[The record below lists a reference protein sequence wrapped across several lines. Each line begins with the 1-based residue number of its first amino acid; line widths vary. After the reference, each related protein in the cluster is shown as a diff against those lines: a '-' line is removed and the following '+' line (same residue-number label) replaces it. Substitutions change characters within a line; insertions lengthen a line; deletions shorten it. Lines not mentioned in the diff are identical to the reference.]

1 MMKKT
6 MRRAG
11 AVLLS
16 LALVAGTV
24 GCGKEKT
31 DSTSGQDMAAGSKG
45 RYVETAMELPE
56 GVSAA
61 DIVQIGKKDGRL
73 FFLHEVNADEEHVT
87 FEEYV
92 LNENGFE
99 KAEDSWIQ
107 SLVLPAGLWQF
118 RSAYGPD
125 GKSFVYTQFEAE
137 EGYIGHLYT
146 AGEGNQ
152 AVEITP
158 QSWKEKQEYDGYA
171 YYDYPNCIG
180 FADSDTLVGVFY
192 DRMEFYQADTGEMT
206 GEQPVSGN
214 HAEQV
219 TAGKDGFYLLSCT
232 DMGSFD
238 GVEKY
243 QTGQS
248 EPAETIDF
256 TEKADSSVFCDVLN
270 DGTIIVTADTGFYQ
284 WKKETGE
291 WEKLIP
297 VEFTSLAMET
307 MWCQSI
313 AAMEDG
319 TLYAQY
325 QAQEESEAA
334 LMQYVYDPELATAP
348 EKVLTVY
355 TIYECPVLKQ
365 SAAMFQKKHPE
376 VQVQVE
382 TELTYD
388 QMYSDDVDMNSIYAA
403 LNAKILAGEAA
414 DILVLDG
421 MNQNA
426 FAEKKLLLDI
436 DDVITPM
443 EESGELLRNIT
454 GSYRQADGARYVV
467 PLRFGLTLLVGR
479 DVDAKTIQSMESMAE
494 LFSTMSESVLGVRT
508 VEDLA
513 AEFVPFFTDVIV
525 KNKELDKEALEH
537 YLEELKVIGTN
548 CGIVKDYGEAYRSPG
563 IWEIASTVQAAFYEA
578 DGFNQTML
586 PVSAA
591 KLVNGTVSCFE
602 NAYTPK
608 AQAAI
613 YSQTKEP
620 ELAKEFLQFALS
632 LEIQKNDFY
641 DGFPVN
647 ADALEQQA
655 QRDRSDATAYTTIML
670 EDGSSI
676 GFEIKDFDDA
686 QKEQLV
692 EMCRQA
698 DRKVLADEEV
708 NAKLADAL
716 AGYLDGSKSLSETV
730 NQVESGL
737 RMYLAE

>member
-1 MMKKT
+1 MMKKSL
-6 MRRAG
+6 RRAG
-11 AVLLS
+11 TILLS
-16 LALVAGTV
+16 MALIAGIT
-24 GCGKEKT
+24 GCGKEKADRT
-31 DSTSGQDMAAGSKG
+31 GGQDAAGKKG

-73 FFLHEVNADEEHVT
+73 FFQQKKSVDEENIT

-107 SLVLPAGLWQF
+107 SLILPAGLWQF
-118 RSAYGPD
+118 CSAYGPD
-125 GKSFVYTQFEAE
+125 GKAFVYTQFEDE

-146 AGEGNQ
+146 AADGNQ

-158 QSWKEKQEYDGYA
+158 EAWKTKEEYDGYEF
-171 YYDYPNCIG
+171 YNYPNCVG
-180 FADSDTLVGVFY
+180 FSDADTLVGVFS
-192 DRMEFYQADTGEMT
+192 DRMEFYQADTGQMT
-206 GEQPVSGN
+206 GEQSLSRVYAERMASG
-214 HAEQV
+214 
-219 TAGKDGFYLLSCT
+219 TDGFYLLRCT
-232 DMGSFD
+232 DMGSFN
-238 GVEKY
+238 GIEKY
-243 QTGQS
+243 QTGQQ

-256 TEKADSSVFCDVLN
+256 TEKADYSVFCDVAE
-270 DGTIIVTADTGFYQ
+270 DGTITVAVDTGFYQ
-284 WKKETGE
+284 WKKDAGE
-291 WEKLIP
+291 WRKLIP
-297 VEFTSLAMET
+297 VEFTSLSMET
-307 MWCQSI
+307 MWCKNI
-313 AAMEDG
+313 VALEDG

-325 QAQEESEAA
+325 QAQEESETA
-334 LMQYVYDPELATAP
+334 LMQYVYDPELAVAP

-355 TIYECPVLKQ
+355 TINECPVLKQ
-365 SAAMFQKKHPE
+365 AAALFQKKHPE

-382 TELTYD
+382 TELTFE

-403 LNAKILAGEAA
+403 LNAKILAGDAA

-443 EESGELLRNIT
+443 EESGELLSNIT
-454 GSYRQADGARYVV
+454 GGYRQADDARYVV

-479 DVDAKTIQSMESMAE
+479 ELDAKNIQTMEAMAE
-494 LFSTMSESVLGVRT
+494 LFPAMAESVLGVRT
-508 VEDLA
+508 VEDLV
-513 AEFVPFFTDVIV
+513 AEFAPFFTDAVV
-525 KNKELDKEALEH
+525 KNKELDKEALKH

-548 CGIVKDYGEAYRSPG
+548 CGIVKDYGEDFRSPG

-578 DGFNQTML
+578 DGFNEAML

-591 KLVNGTVSCFE
+591 KMVNGTLSCFE

-632 LEIQKNDFY
+632 LEVQKNDFY

-647 ADALEQQA
+647 ADALSEQA
-655 QRDRSDATAYTTIML
+655 ERDRSDAEAYTTIML
-670 EDGSSI
+670 GDGSSV

-686 QKEQLV
+686 QAGQLV

-708 NAKLADAL
+708 NAKLAEAL
-716 AGYLDGSKSLSETV
+716 AGYLDGSKSLEETV